1 MSSTVARGSGG
12 PKPPVNFQQLMK
24 LAEQKKS
31 GHQSA
36 ESGVGKRGNVAAS
49 GPSRTDHIRTAEMG
63 KCADKPL
70 GGRSRSRSPLGKLL
84 LEKSTS
90 RGRGRNGLGRGG
102 ERGGGGEGGGAG
114 EKNSVDA
121 SQSGSRVGQK
131 TGGGECSAVGNK
143 LRELA
148 QSRVVG
154 RGGKA
159 VREVGTSQKMPESA
173 LLMRE
178 RFRKELE
185 ASANGSKT
193 AESAKTATKPSA
205 KSNSFYASSHAE
217 LSKEGRPKFA
227 NKRATVSGPR
237 HHQSS
242 WVSDMNEYVERLR
255 EGGGEGYSEE
265 DEEDD
270 GLDDFVVDDEEGDD
284 VSSAIREIFGYDR
297 RRFVIKRFPAFVVN
311 TFEVPKLFRDVTLL

>member
-1 MSSTVARGSGG
+1 M
-12 PKPPVNFQQLMK
+12 
-24 LAEQKKS
+24 
-31 GHQSA
+31 
-36 ESGVGKRGNVAAS
+36 
-49 GPSRTDHIRTAEMG
+49 
-63 KCADKPL
+63 
-70 GGRSRSRSPLGKLL
+70 
-84 LEKSTS
+84 
-90 RGRGRNGLGRGG
+90 
-102 ERGGGGEGGGAG
+102 
-114 EKNSVDA
+114 
-121 SQSGSRVGQK
+121 GQK
-131 TGGGECSAVGNK
+131 TVGSECSAVGSK

-159 VREVGTSQKMPESA
+159 VREVGTSQTMPESA

-193 AESAKTATKPSA
+193 AGSGKTETQSSA

-217 LSKEGRPKFA
+217 LSKEGRPKFV
-227 NKRATVSGPR
+227 NKRATVSVSGPHR
-237 HHQSS
+237 QSS
-242 WVSDMNEYVERLR
+242 WVSEYVERLR

-265 DEEDD
+265 DEDDD

-297 RRFVIKRFPAFVVN
+297 RRFVIKGFHYNLGLP
-311 TFEVPKLFRDVTLL
+311 L